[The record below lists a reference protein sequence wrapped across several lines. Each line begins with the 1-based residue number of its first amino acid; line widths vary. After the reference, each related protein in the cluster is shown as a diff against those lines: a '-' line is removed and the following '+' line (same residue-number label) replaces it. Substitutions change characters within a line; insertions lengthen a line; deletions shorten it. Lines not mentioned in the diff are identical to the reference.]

1 MKCSVPYVV
10 WALPDGVCWL
20 VGLSRLQH
28 SPLFHGSISHHWLL
42 SLGVSSCRY
51 RISHQ
56 ILLHRTLLPPTWWHV
71 PLHLWLDQH
80 WVTFLKRPQIL
91 CSPIAIC
98 ALPGLPLFDLSM
110 KTSYDL
116 RCSEVC
122 WHVQWAPCL
131 SVYCWC
137 YRTDLN
143 SFLRSVPEVLLDK
156 GGSVTKWSAHWVR
169 NSAVLVSGPTLATCW
184 FISLLSR
191 VQIFSH
197 ACK

>member
-1 MKCSVPYVV
+1 MKRSVPYVV
-10 WALPDGVCWL
+10 WALPDGICWL
-20 VGLSRLQH
+20 VGLCRLQH

-42 SLGVSSCRY
+42 SLAVSSCQY

-56 ILLHRTLLPPTWWHV
+56 ILLHRTLLPPAWWHV

-122 WHVQWAPCL
+122 WHVQWALVCL
-131 SVYCWC
+131 FIVGGTGLTLIPSWGVSQKSYWTREGAWPSGQHIGFAIRRC
-137 YRTDLN
+137 L
-143 SFLRSVPEVLLDK
+143 FQVPL
-156 GGSVTKWSAHWVR
+156 W
-169 NSAVLVSGPTLATCW
+169 PLAG
-184 FISLLSR
+184 FFSLLSQ
-191 VQIFSH
+191 VQSFSH

>member
-1 MKCSVPYVV
+1 MKRSVPYVV

-20 VGLSRLQH
+20 VGLCRLQH

-42 SLGVSSCRY
+42 SLAVSSCQY

-56 ILLHRTLLPPTWWHV
+56 ILLHRTLLPPAWWHV

-131 SVYCWC
+131 SVYCWQ

-143 SFLRSVPEVLLDK
+143 SFLRCVPEVLLDK

-184 FISLLSR
+184 FFFFVVPSSN
-191 VQIFSH
+191 F
-197 ACK
+197 